1 MRAAAV
7 VAGTIIVLGIF
18 LTIAAASSMDATW
31 IGIGMLTVSV
41 AGSVGVMLASGAG
54 GQGRVAAQ
62 G

>member
-7 VAGTIIVLGIF
+7 IAGTIIVLGIF

-41 AGSVGVMLASGAG
+41 AGSVGVMLASGPG
-54 GQGRVAAQ
+54 RQRRVAAQ